1 MEELSLGDTM
11 AGKSINVEIYVRRGD
26 SIDRAIRRFNKK
38 VKKSGV
44 LEDFIKR
51 KFYEKP
57 SVVRNRRNRLRKRI
71 IEKENQA
78 RREEESNLYK
88 PRPKRRGR

>member
-1 MEELSLGDTM
+1 M
-11 AGKSINVEIYVRRGD
+11 AGKPINVEVYIRRGD
-26 SIDRAIRRFNKK
+26 SVDRAIHRFNKK

-57 SVVRNRRNRLRKRI
+57 SVKRNKRNRMRKRL
-71 IEKENQA
+71 IEKENQE
-78 RREEESNLYK
+78 RREEERNLYRRK
-88 PRPKRRGR
+88 PKGKRR

>member
-1 MEELSLGDTM
+1 M
-11 AGKSINVEIYVRRGD
+11 AGKPINVEVYVRRGD
-26 SIDRAIRRFNKK
+26 SIDRAIRRFSKK

-57 SVVRNRRNRLRKRI
+57 SVARNRRNRLRKRI

-88 PRPKRRGR
+88 PRPKRRRR

>member
-1 MEELSLGDTM
+1 M
-11 AGKSINVEIYVRRGD
+11 AGKPINVEIYVRRGD
-26 SIDRAIRRFNKK
+26 SIDRAIRRFSKK

-57 SVVRNRRNRLRKRI
+57 SVTRNKRNRMRKRL

-78 RREEESNLYK
+78 RKEEESNLYK
-88 PRPKRRGR
+88 PKPRGRGKRR

>member
-1 MEELSLGDTM
+1 M
-11 AGKSINVEIYVRRGD
+11 AGKSINVEVYVRRGD

>member
-1 MEELSLGDTM
+1 M
-11 AGKSINVEIYVRRGD
+11 AGKSINVEVYVRRGD
-26 SIDRAIRRFNKK
+26 SVERAIRRFNKK

-51 KFYEKP
+51 KYYEKP
-57 SVVRNRRNRLRKRI
+57 SVTKNRRNRMRKRL

-78 RREEESNLYK
+78 RIDEEKNFYK
-88 PRPKRRGR
+88 RKPKKKKRR

>member
-1 MEELSLGDTM
+1 M
-11 AGKSINVEIYVRRGD
+11 AGKPINVEVYVRRGD
-26 SIDRAIRRFNKK
+26 SIDRAIRRFSKK

-51 KFYEKP
+51 KFYEKL
-57 SVVRNRRNRLRKRI
+57 SVARNRRNRLRKRI

-88 PRPKRRGR
+88 PRPKRRRR

>member
-1 MEELSLGDTM
+1 M
-11 AGKSINVEIYVRRGD
+11 AGKPINVEIYVRRGD
-26 SIDRAIRRFNKK
+26 SIDRAIRRFSKK

-44 LEDFIKR
+44 LENFIKR

-57 SVVRNRRNRLRKRI
+57 SVIRNRKNRLRKRI
-71 IEKENQA
+71 IERENQE

-88 PRPKRRGR
+88 PRPKRRRKRR

>member
-1 MEELSLGDTM
+1 M
-11 AGKSINVEIYVRRGD
+11 ARKSINVEVYVRRGD
-26 SIDRAIRRFNKK
+26 SVERAIRRFNKK

-51 KFYEKP
+51 KYYEKP
-57 SVVRNRRNRLRKRI
+57 SVTKNRRNRMRKRL

-78 RREEESNLYK
+78 RIDEEKNFYK
-88 PRPKRRGR
+88 RKPKRKRR